1 MKGIETETLIVIVAL
16 IIGVAI
22 ILLFLFGIIKI
33 DLTTLSPP

>member
-1 MKGIETETLIVIVAL
+1 MKGIETDMLIVVIAL

-22 ILLFLFGIIKI
+22 ILLFLSGIIKI